1 MPKVPTYDSP
11 SVQSRGIPNA
21 SIRTGGVSAEAFG
34 AGLGRAMESGGQV
47 LMKVGQAID
56 QANEKKAV
64 ADGMDAS
71 DTLNQEWNA
80 KQQEFS
86 QLKGK
91 DAANVQKDMGAWYDK
106 RAAEIGG
113 GLEDERARR
122 LFDRNA
128 KRLRMSA
135 DDWAFSYQEKQGDVY
150 FNATMESNIKSAQQ
164 SAIFNPT
171 SENIAQ
177 QVGITHE
184 IYRDIALRKGLDADW
199 VNQNTEAMR
208 QGLYGDI
215 LKNAMQQD
223 AVGSVSSFIEEHGD
237 SIDPGLRGQAEKW
250 VHNKQIGDMADS
262 YADTLLN
269 SGVGIEDAI
278 TGAMERFQGEDR
290 DKYVSAIKQRYA
302 LREYTKNAEE
312 KQLTEKIYA
321 DVYKNPMGIAS
332 LSDEQIDNLAQYNPR
347 LAIDLKDKKQAYL
360 DVLAKGGQFANET
373 DADTNLSLTNDILDG
388 KIKDVNQ
395 LTMYRGKLSEGDYN
409 KAKTLIEKQGLLSDS
424 GADEAYR
431 NFFPKPK
438 DQDSDVKK
446 YADLVR
452 RAQFMIDAAAY
463 VKETHRNQDLAGF
476 AANWALKGKVPIE
489 GSGFEI
495 GGKRYFEKSKTVTAG
510 EAAAAGDAG
519 SFTPDKPLERD
530 ALTASYIDNINNI
543 ASQKQKQNDEALKQ
557 KAKQKLMDAG
567 QPVTAQRVQKLVD
580 DMKAAQ

>member
-106 RAAEIGG
+106 RAAEIGV

-135 DDWAFSYQEKQGDVY
+135 DDWAFGYQEKQGDVY

-171 SENIAQ
+171 NENIAQ

-199 VNQNTEAMR
+199 VNQNTETMR

-223 AVGSVSSFIEEHGD
+223 AVGSVNSFIEQYGD

-250 VHNKQIGDMADS
+250 VHKKNLSTETESFAESLAGG
-262 YADTLLN
+262 
-269 SGVGIEDAI
+269 GVG
-278 TGAMERFQGEDR
+278 
-290 DKYVSAIKQRYA
+290 Y
-302 LREYTKNAEE
+302 
-312 KQLTEKIYA
+312 
-321 DVYKNPMGIAS
+321 
-332 LSDEQIDNLAQYNPR
+332 
-347 LAIDLKDKKQAYL
+347 
-360 DVLAKGGQFANET
+360 
-373 DADTNLSLTNDILDG
+373 
-388 KIKDVNQ
+388 
-395 LTMYRGKLSEGDYN
+395 
-409 KAKTLIEKQGLLSDS
+409 
-424 GADEAYR
+424 DEA
-431 NFFPKPK
+431 
-438 DQDSDVKK
+438 
-446 YADLVR
+446 
-452 RAQFMIDAAAY
+452 IDAATKKYSGDDQDVALSKVRSVFAARNRAQKQASAAAVDALEAKAYKAGGWAGVNDDDIDALADEDAGAALRIKKAKKAELYEAARKDGKARTESDPDALAEASSRLFDDADNKITKPEQLEVYRPFLTKTDFNSLSRDLGKDRKVSEAKLEEAYLQYAPENIRETPRKKWTQEQELNFFNFKQTAMRAVSDTASPDRVYKDAASWWLEGKYKPIQNATGLDKLRNLIPDETTQGEAITAGRGGDFEATSEVPRDAMTEAGFVSDEVMRKQQERTVVRYGTLNGRRVAKYSDGSIEY
-463 VKETHRNQDLAGF
+463 VK
-476 AANWALKGKVPIE
+476 
-489 GSGFEI
+489 
-495 GGKRYFEKSKTVTAG
+495 
-510 EAAAAGDAG
+510 
-519 SFTPDKPLERD
+519 
-530 ALTASYIDNINNI
+530 
-543 ASQKQKQNDEALKQ
+543 
-557 KAKQKLMDAG
+557 
-567 QPVTAQRVQKLVD
+567 
-580 DMKAAQ
+580 

>member
-21 SIRTGGVSAEAFG
+21 SIRTGGVSADAFG

-91 DAANVQKDMGAWYDK
+91 DAANIQKDMGAWYDK

-135 DDWAFSYQEKQGDVY
+135 DDWAFGYQEKQGDVY
-150 FNATMESNIKSAQQ
+150 YAATMESNIKSAQQ

-171 SENIAQ
+171 NENIAQ
-177 QVGITHE
+177 QTETIRGIYQDMAH
-184 IYRDIALRKGLDADW
+184 RKGFDSNW

-250 VHNKQIGDMADS
+250 VHKKNLSAETEAFAESLVGG
-262 YADTLLN
+262 
-269 SGVGIEDAI
+269 GVSFDDAI
-278 TGAMERFQGEDR
+278 NAATKKYTGDDQD
-290 DKYVSAIKQRYA
+290 VA
-302 LREYTKNAEE
+302 LSKVRSVFAGRSRE
-312 KQLTEKIYA
+312 
-321 DVYKNPMGIAS
+321 AS
-332 LSDEQIDNLAQYNPR
+332 
-347 LAIDLKDKKQAYL
+347 
-360 DVLAKGGQFANET
+360 
-373 DADTNLSLTNDILDG
+373 
-388 KIKDVNQ
+388 
-395 LTMYRGKLSEGDYN
+395 
-409 KAKTLIEKQGLLSDS
+409 KAKTAAIDALETKAYKAGGWAGVSDDDIDALADIDAGAALRVRKAKAIELEQQAKDGQPKKRTVSDDDALAEASARLFDDADDRITKPEQLEVYRPLLTKTDYNALSRSLEKDRKVSD
-424 GADEAYR
+424 AKLEEAYLQYAP
-431 NFFPKPK
+431 PKLKNTPRK
-438 DQDSDVKK
+438 RWTQEQELNLFAFKKMAREAVSDTATPDRIFK
-446 YADLVR
+446 
-452 RAQFMIDAAAY
+452 DAASWWLEGNYKPREGATGLDK
-463 VKETHRNQDLAGF
+463 VKDMIGGLSSVTQGEAIIAGRGSDFTTKNEVPRDVATEAGF
-476 AANWALKGKVPIE
+476 ASDERMQRQERTIVRYGTVNGRRVALYSD
-489 GSGFEI
+489 GSKEYV
-495 GGKRYFEKSKTVTAG
+495 R
-510 EAAAAGDAG
+510 
-519 SFTPDKPLERD
+519 
-530 ALTASYIDNINNI
+530 
-543 ASQKQKQNDEALKQ
+543 
-557 KAKQKLMDAG
+557 
-567 QPVTAQRVQKLVD
+567 
-580 DMKAAQ
+580 